1 MVEVGLTSMAV
12 CGRVAGVAIAALTVA
27 APACTS
33 AREPDPATPQATPS
47 TVAAWAPTDRP
58 SCEAALPVGWHE
70 AIESSAVSTGG
81 ISNEPVAVG
90 RAGEVAVVR
99 DNGDTRDLLLID
111 ADKSVNQIYAVPEP
125 SRNVVGSVAMDDRW
139 IVVGVNRAPRGANGV
154 LSTLTRIDV
163 IDRRGGPVRTVVQ
176 SLEDDHRSGG
186 KTLDSVALFGGKV
199 YWITRAAFVD
209 QTGAVSSYNLVTGAV
224 ADVPLGVG
232 RDIRTSAAGL
242 TWVVEGTGRRA
253 EVKIPASLPAPV
265 AAAVGAGQDQVT
277 LVTDGTA
284 YAWATGVDQGG
295 TGVAWWSPNSGL
307 VRVTDNLPPANHQE
321 PLYVVGPYVVL
332 DRGRM
337 DGKYD
342 TYATVVDT
350 RSGAVTYLRESVGG
364 AGGGTIAVG
373 FGGTLKRLP
382 SSAGILRTD
391 ALPPLSC

>member
-1 MVEVGLTSMAV
+1 MAV
-12 CGRVAGVAIAALTVA
+12 RGRVVAVAIAVLTVV
-27 APACTS
+27 APACTN
-33 AREPDPATPQATPS
+33 AREPDPAPPQVTPS
-47 TVAAWAPTDRP
+47 TVAAWPPTDRP
-58 SCEAALPVGWHE
+58 SCEAALPAAWQQ
-70 AIESSAVSTGG
+70 AIEGGAVSTGG
-81 ISNEPVAVG
+81 VSNEPVAVG
-90 RAGEVAVVR
+90 RAGEVAVAR
-99 DNGDTRDLLLID
+99 DNGDTRDLLLIG

-125 SRNVVGSVAMDDRW
+125 NRNVVGFVAMDDRW

-176 SLEDDHRSGG
+176 SAEDDHRSGG

-209 QTGAVSSYNLVTGAV
+209 QTGTVSSYDLVTGAV
-224 ADVPLGVG
+224 ADVPMGVG
-232 RDIRTSAAGL
+232 REVRTTAAGL
-242 TWVVEGTGRRA
+242 TWVVEGTRA

-265 AAAVGAGQDQVT
+265 AAAVGAGRDRMT
-277 LVTDGTA
+277 LATDGTA

-307 VRVTDNLPPANHQE
+307 VRVTDNLPLVNRLE
-321 PLYVVGPYVVL
+321 PLYVDGPYVVL

-350 RSGAVTYLRESVGG
+350 RSGGVTYLRAWVGG
-364 AGGGTIAVG
+364 ADGGTIAVG
-373 FGGTLKRLP
+373 LGGTLKRLP
-382 SSAGILRTD
+382 SSAGVVRTD